1 MKKLNNNGFS
11 LIELIIVMAIM
22 AILTVAIAP
31 QYLKYVERSRK
42 STDVQTMA
50 AVVSAIDIY
59 AADPVVGGLGTDADG
74 KTITI
79 VPGTPFVPKAD
90 SDSAATFIDKALNNA
105 GIKSVDLKSKE
116 WVADTSAGLGLKVTL
131 NSGVP
136 TYTMVNQHANL
147 DILKGDTEQ

>member
-50 AVVSAIDIY
+50 SVISAIDIY
-59 AADPVVGGLGTDADG
+59 AADPVVGGLASES
-74 KTITI
+74 KTITF
-79 VPGTPFVPKAD
+79 GTDGKYTVD
-90 SDSAATFIDKALNNA
+90 QTTSATFIDKALTNA
-105 GIKSVDLKSKE
+105 NISSLELKSKE
-116 WVADTSAGLGLKVTL
+116 WVNDAPAGLGLKVTVT
-131 NSGVP
+131 NGVP
-136 TYTMVNQHANL
+136 TYEMVNQHANL
-147 DILKGDTEQ
+147 NILKGDTEKNS